1 MKKRWLW
8 AAAAA
13 AAYIGLLALLL
24 AVESA
29 APEASI
35 TTLGRAKRRVED
47 PGFFAGEATAA
58 QKAEVERRLSYAY
71 PHEASRKM
79 KSKYSVSELNQ
90 MAKAADDGA
99 GKYDQC

>member
-35 TTLGRAKRRVED
+35 TTFGRAVW
-47 PGFFAGEATAA
+47 
-58 QKAEVERRLSYAY
+58 
-71 PHEASRKM
+71 
-79 KSKYSVSELNQ
+79 YSLVTLTTVGYG
-90 MAKAADDGA
+90 D
-99 GKYDQC
+99 